1 MLKIKLNDFINGII
15 SLVISQILIKIFGV
29 IYSIYLT
36 NKTGFGDEGNAI
48 YMSGYQIYALLLTI
62 SSIGVPNAI
71 SKLIAEKNGHKDLI
85 NRQRIFLIA
94 IFIFAIKLRI
104 IH

>member
-1 MLKIKLNDFINGII
+1 MKIRFNDFVNGIV

-29 IYSIYLT
+29 IYSVYLT

-48 YMSGYQIYALLLTI
+48 YMSGYQIYALLLTV

-71 SKLIAEKNGHKDLI
+71 SRLIAEKNGKKDII
-85 NRQRIFLIA
+85 NRERMQDF
-94 IFIFAIKLRI
+94 F
-104 IH
+104 

>member
-1 MLKIKLNDFINGII
+1 MEDDLNNKFSTFINGIF
-15 SLVISQILIKIFGV
+15 SLIISQVLIKIFGV
-29 IYSIYLT
+29 IYSLYLT

-71 SKLIAEKNGHKDLI
+71 AKLVSEKKERKDFI
-85 NRQRIFLIA
+85 NLDRILNVA
-94 IFIFAIKLRI
+94 
-104 IH
+104 

>member
-1 MLKIKLNDFINGII
+1 MEEELKITDFLKGIL

-29 IYSIYLT
+29 IYSLYMT
-36 NKTGFGDEGNAI
+36 NKSGFGDEGNAI

-71 SKLIAEKNGHKDLI
+71 SKYLYFY
-85 NRQRIFLIA
+85 FLQ
-94 IFIFAIKLRI
+94 
-104 IH
+104 